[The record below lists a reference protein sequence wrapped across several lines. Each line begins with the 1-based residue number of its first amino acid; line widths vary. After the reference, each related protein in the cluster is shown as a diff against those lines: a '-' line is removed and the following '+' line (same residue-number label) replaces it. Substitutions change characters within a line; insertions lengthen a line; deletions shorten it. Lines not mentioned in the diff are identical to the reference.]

1 MPDGLRQSMRLFLG
15 IDIPEEIKTEIDHFL
30 RPLQKSQ
37 KGWENPH
44 DYHQT
49 LLFIGETPDRVAEE
63 IKLRLKQFSFAPFK
77 LCLDKF
83 YFFNRRIM
91 YLGFKPSSELLKL
104 KKLIDESFPEWVKPE
119 SKPFIPHITV
129 KRWQRY
135 EYDDLASGLAT
146 REFPSR
152 EFIVSSIVL
161 FKSEKDQEDKK
172 YHVFHRKFF

>member
-1 MPDGLRQSMRLFLG
+1 MRLFLG
-15 IDIPEEIKTEIDHFL
+15 IDIPVEIKTEIDHFL

-49 LLFIGETPDRVAEE
+49 LLFIGETPETVLEE
-63 IKLRLKQFSFAPFK
+63 IKLRLKQFSFVPFS
-77 LCLDKF
+77 LTLDKF

-91 YLGFKPSSELLKL
+91 YLGFRPSAELFKL
-104 KKLIDESFPEWVKPE
+104 KNLVDESFSEWVKPE

-135 EYDDLASGLAT
+135 EYDDLALGLST
-146 REFPSR
+146 RELPHR
-152 EFIVSSIVL
+152 DFIVSSIVL

-172 YHVFHRKFF
+172 YHALYRKNF

>member
-1 MPDGLRQSMRLFLG
+1 MRLFLG
-15 IDIPEEIKTEIDHFL
+15 IDIPLEIKAEIYQFL
-30 RPLQKSQ
+30 KPLQKSQ

-49 LLFIGETPDRVAEE
+49 LLFIGETPEPIVEE
-63 IKLRLKQFSFAPFK
+63 IRLRLKKISFVPFA
-77 LCLDKF
+77 LTLDKF
-83 YFFNRRIM
+83 YFLNRRIM
-91 YLGFKPSSELLKL
+91 YLGFKPSAELLKL
-104 KKLIDESFPEWVKPE
+104 KNLIDENFSNWLKPE

-135 EYDDLASGLAT
+135 EYDDLALGLSK
-146 REFPSR
+146 RELPHR

-172 YHVFHRKFF
+172 YHVLYRKNF